1 MPEYGALAAKMHSAS
16 ISIIRASGPLDK
28 GSGVLDADRAQAHAG
43 GEMNETMYQVQRIG
57 DFAESDQR
65 SGIDELHQSAG
76 VAHSQK
82 DQHGRQRNNQ
92 QIGRAVQLPIV
103 SVAFTPA

>member
-1 MPEYGALAAKMHSAS
+1 
-16 ISIIRASGPLDK
+16 
-28 GSGVLDADRAQAHAG
+28 VLGADRAQTHAG
-43 GEMNETMYQVQRIG
+43 GEMYKPMYQVQRIG

-65 SGIDELHQSAG
+65 SGIDELRQTAG

-92 QIGRAVQLPIV
+92 QIGRAVRLPIV